1 MQTYDIPEHI
11 HPIMRRLRTGYY
23 LLRVALPTV
32 LSLYDGVSTHLRQP
46 FLQQSFLI
54 SLTFV
59 TLLLIEA
66 LMGFNAGL
74 IVELIGCSGIP
85 LTGFTDEAPIGWRGG
100 WVLSSLLK
108 DEVDHLLTTWS
119 LPLCS
124 SWRDDDE
131 NIDYMLSGE
140 LVSLSLWTGLSATCN
155 RRPSCDAKQLS
166 TFDSQSVLQTEVIS
180 IGRINTRAQLLD
192 EQLPLLIKSVHAAS
206 TYSKVWSEHTLDRYV
221 TLHSGT
227 Y

>member
-1 MQTYDIPEHI
+1 MWQ
-11 HPIMRRLRTGYY
+11 LRTGYY

-108 DEVDHLLTTWS
+108 DDVDHLLTTWPP
-119 LPLCS
+119 PLCS
-124 SWRDDDE
+124 SWHDDDK
-131 NIDYMLSGE
+131 NIDYRLSRE

-155 RRPSCDAKQLS
+155 RRPSCGAKVLF
-166 TFDSQSVLQTEVIS
+166 TFVSKSILQTAAIS
-180 IGRINTRAQLLD
+180 VGRINTRAQFLND
-192 EQLPLLIKSVHAAS
+192 QVPLLVKSVHAAS